1 MKMQFGFVCL
11 LAAALLA
18 GCSGAKES
26 EDTVVNGDAAKETK
40 VEEVAAAS
48 YPEEP
53 VFESWEEQSEWS
65 YNHRTMK
72 TEQFMEAYEKFAI
85 DTAAELLSGEAENMV
100 YSPLS
105 LYYALAYA
113 ADGAGGDT
121 QAEMLALLGYEDVDS
136 LAEDCKIS
144 FESLYHVSNEENV
157 KENEYGEYPQ
167 ETRYQLRIANS
178 LWADDSL
185 NLKEEFAA
193 HGAEYYYADMYR
205 GDLQSSE
212 AADAMAQWV
221 SEHTNGLLTP
231 AMEPKAEE
239 AMLSIMNTIYF
250 YDEWMDRFDKE
261 KTDKDTFTC
270 TDGTEVACDFMNR
283 TMGSHAFR
291 KGEDYTMSALSLKNG
306 SMEFYLP
313 DEGVS
318 VYDLAENLEQVLK
331 DEAPSVSGEVVW
343 KIPKFSYGANMSLVD
358 SLKALGMEKA
368 FEADADFAGISDDP
382 LFISSINQD
391 AHIGIDENGV
401 EAAAFTEIMW
411 AGAALPTDRAD
422 MILDRPFLY
431 VVRNNGVIV
440 FVGICE
446 NPEAE

>member
-1 MKMQFGFVCL
+1 MKMKFGFVWL

-26 EDTVVNGDAAKETK
+26 EDTVVNGDAMKEEK
-40 VEEVAAAS
+40 IKEVATAS

-53 VFESWEEQSEWS
+53 VFESWEEQFEWS
-65 YNHRTMK
+65 YNQRTMK
-72 TEQFMEAYEKFAI
+72 TEQFTEAYEKFAI
-85 DTAAELLSGEAENMV
+85 DTAAELFSGKEENMV

-121 QAEMLALLGYEDVDS
+121 QAEMLALLGYEDADS

-167 ETRYQLRIANS
+167 ETRYQLKIANS
-178 LWADDSL
+178 LWADDSFEV
-185 NLKEEFAA
+185 KEEFAA
-193 HGAEYYYADMYR
+193 HGAGYYYADMFQ
-205 GDLQSSE
+205 GDLQSQE
-212 AADAMAQWV
+212 TADAMADWV
-221 SEHTNGLLTP
+221 KEHTNGLIAP
-231 AMEPKAEE
+231 SAEPKAEE
-239 AMLSIMNTIYF
+239 AVLSLMNTVYF
-250 YDEWMDRFDKE
+250 YDEWLDRFNKE
-261 KTDKDTFTC
+261 KTAEDTFTC
-270 TDGTEVACDFMNR
+270 TDGTEVTCEFMNR

-318 VYDLAENLEQVLK
+318 VYELAENLDHVLK
-331 DEAPSVSGEVVW
+331 DEVPSVSGEVVW
-343 KIPKFSYGANMSLVD
+343 KIPKFSYGSSMSLVD
-358 SLKALGMEKA
+358 CLTALGMEKA
-368 FEADADFAGISDDP
+368 FDADADFNGISDDP
-382 LFISSINQD
+382 LFISSISQD

-431 VVRNNGVIV
+431 VVKNNGTIV

-446 NPEAE
+446 NPA